1 MCCVV
6 SACSWLRTMAEYTVT
21 SLLRSD
27 GSVQTTSRVTLEH
40 LPNFINGNEMQM
52 FIQTHGLA
60 HQQSVQAHGPSRDAS
75 ALGSE
80 ANIRAVR
87 NHSGRSRSRSPRA
100 RIKLTPGLQ
109 GKSDEEEDWGEWKSD
124 GRRAHGDQRRPR
136 SPSLPPAQVS
146 PSENRIVLIPL
157 SVRQHVPDFGS
168 HRFKLRT
175 GCRVE
180 EIAIVVNDVLYYTLP
195 SIAALEFPEP
205 EQWKKSW
212 ETVYRSLMP
221 HRRSII
227 EDEQRVKSISE
238 FPFSPP
244 PHGVPGRWT
253 NRVVRDISDYFQISP
268 KSLPQQLIVQLGM
281 CEEKWPYISRTART
295 YHHFSTDKKNSQK
308 NLFGIIFS
316 FEPRRLLPDKHRTQS
331 QSTFFWSHNTN
342 MQAAMNILRDE
353 ELIRPSKWQEHPS
366 PNRECSNWN
375 EVWLPP
381 MGFYCRGSLQSQ
393 EAAIQS
399 AAQFAGIHT
408 GRPVCIGGTA
418 RLRQQYC
425 TIPRGGVYADIAA
438 SQYYDCIHA
447 KDGRWKLRSSIA
459 VPSYMG
465 MFW

>member
-1 MCCVV
+1 MYNPT
-6 SACSWLRTMAEYTVT
+6 AHP
-21 SLLRSD
+21 
-27 GSVQTTSRVTLEH
+27 VTLWH
-40 LPNFINGNEMQM
+40 LDPEGHVRDRPGHHSR
-52 FIQTHGLA
+52 IQ
-60 HQQSVQAHGPSRDAS
+60 
-75 ALGSE
+75 
-80 ANIRAVR
+80 
-87 NHSGRSRSRSPRA
+87 
-100 RIKLTPGLQ
+100 LTPGPQ

-180 EIAIVVNDVLYYTLP
+180 DLNDVLYYTLP

-212 ETVYRSLMP
+212 ETVYRSLMTQ
-221 HRRSII
+221 RRSII

-253 NRVVRDISDYFQISP
+253 HRVVRDISDYFQISP
-268 KSLPQQLIVQLGM
+268 KSLPQQLIVQLGI

-353 ELIRPSKWQEHPS
+353 ELIRPSKFPPTASAQTGTKSGCLRWDFTAGAAFNLKKRQ
-366 PNRECSNWN
+366 SNQ
-375 EVWLPP
+375 P
-381 MGFYCRGSLQSQ
+381 
-393 EAAIQS
+393 
-399 AAQFAGIHT
+399 
-408 GRPVCIGGTA
+408 
-418 RLRQQYC
+418 
-425 TIPRGGVYADIAA
+425 
-438 SQYYDCIHA
+438 
-447 KDGRWKLRSSIA
+447 RSSREFARIA
-459 VPSYMG
+459 PCALVGLRVSGNSIAPYPVAECTLT
-465 MFW
+465 

>member
-6 SACSWLRTMAEYTVT
+6 SACSGLKTMAEYTVT

-52 FIQTHGLA
+52 FIRTHGLV
-60 HQQSVQAHGPSRDAS
+60 HQHSVQSHGSSRDTP

-80 ANIRAVR
+80 ANVRAVR
-87 NHSGRSRSRSPRA
+87 NHTGRTRSRSPRSRHS
-100 RIKLTPGLQ
+100 RIKLTPGPQ
-109 GKSDEEEDWGEWKSD
+109 GKSDDEEDWGEWKSD
-124 GRRAHGDQRRPR
+124 GRRAHDDQRRPR
-136 SPSLPPAQVS
+136 LPTMPPTQVRA
-146 PSENRIVLIPL
+146 PENHIELIPL
-157 SVRQHVPDFGS
+157 AVRQQVPDFGS

-175 GCRVE
+175 GCRIE
-180 EIAIVVNDVLYYTLP
+180 EIAILVNDVLYYTLP

-227 EDEQRVKSISE
+227 EDEQRVKSTSE

-244 PHGVPGRWT
+244 PHGVPGPWT
-253 NRVVRDISDYFQISP
+253 DQVVREISNYFQISP
-268 KSLPQQLIVQLGM
+268 KSLPQQLIVQLGI
-281 CEEKWPYISRTART
+281 CEDRWPYIRRTTRT
-295 YHHFSTDKKNSQK
+295 YHHLSPDKKNAQK

-316 FEPRRLLPDKHRTQS
+316 FVPRRLLPDKHRTQS

-342 MQAAMNILRDE
+342 MQAAMSILREE
-353 ELIRPSKWQEHPS
+353 ELIRPSKWQMQPP
-366 PNRECSNWN
+366 PNRECTNWN

-381 MGFYCRGSLQSQ
+381 VGFYCTGSLQSQ
-393 EAAIQS
+393 EAAVKS

-408 GRPVCIGGTA
+408 DRPVCIGGTA
-418 RLRQQYC
+418 RLRY
-425 TIPRGGVYADIAA
+425 T
-438 SQYYDCIHA
+438 
-447 KDGRWKLRSSIA
+447 LT
-459 VPSYMG
+459 
-465 MFW
+465 